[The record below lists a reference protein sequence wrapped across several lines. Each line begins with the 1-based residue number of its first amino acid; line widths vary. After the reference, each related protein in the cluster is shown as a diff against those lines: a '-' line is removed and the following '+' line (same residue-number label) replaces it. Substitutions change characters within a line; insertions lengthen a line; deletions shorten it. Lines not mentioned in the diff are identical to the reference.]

1 MNQEVESRLAKLENC
16 CADYRTQ
23 VGELEDRLRQV
34 RLDEK
39 EVLPEF
45 NRFADS
51 EVQAGKF
58 IMERRFEEIEKLKK
72 IFNSTLQTRKPHRI
86 LEYIEWG
93 NVIENGLYLNRDLY
107 EIYKQLMHFAQL
119 YKLAGN
125 ISLFK
130 KYCQDAEKIYDEIQQ
145 NEDKMEETYQEQ
157 KLWMKTLSEK
167 GARQEE
173 YMSYKDTPVKGSV
186 FEIVSDRGDPYVRLP
201 YISRRITEAKSEGVS
216 QKASEGGRKNRTRKN
231 KVLHKR

>member
-1 MNQEVESRLAKLENC
+1 MNQEVESRLVKLENC

-23 VGELEDRLRQV
+23 IGELEERLRQV
-34 RLDEK
+34 RSYER
-39 EVLPEF
+39 EVIPEF

-51 EVQAGKF
+51 EVEASKTV
-58 IMERRFEEIEKLKK
+58 MERRFEEIEKRKK
-72 IFNSTLQTRKPHRI
+72 EFNSTLQTRKPHRI

-93 NVIENGLYLNRDLY
+93 NVYENGLYLNRDLY
-107 EIYKQLMHFAQL
+107 EIYKQFMHFAQL

-130 KYCQDAEKIYDEIQQ
+130 KYTQDAEKIYDEIEK
-145 NEDKMEETYQEQ
+145 NEDKMEETYEEQ
-157 KLWMKTLSEK
+157 KVWMKTLSEK

-173 YMSYKDTPVKGSV
+173 YMYYKDTPVKDSV

-201 YISRRITEAKSEGVS
+201 YISRRITQVKSKGVS
-216 QKASEGGRKNRTRKN
+216 QKASEGGRRNKSRKR
-231 KVLHKR
+231 K